1 MRGFSTFNASQKIK
15 GPEATPHGI
24 CNLERSTHGVEEV
37 SRILKAVPIVVYR
50 EGEAVVDCLLEERAG
65 TGTRQNPGGSS
76 EPAWKADGGARGA
89 EWPLSKLHPS
99 PETGEL
105 HRRVR
110 SAQG

>member
-1 MRGFSTFNASQKIK
+1 M
-15 GPEATPHGI
+15 
-24 CNLERSTHGVEEV
+24 
-37 SRILKAVPIVVYR
+37 PIVVYG

-65 TGTRQNPGGSS
+65 TGAGQNPGGSS
-76 EPAWKADGGARGA
+76 EPAWKADRGARGA